1 MAVLT
6 VDSCDELCLLAAGA
20 FVPLIQHFANRKDPV
35 DMTERY
41 GVTCSPLEQGLA
53 SLHPCIRLGALD
65 LCSSSGIS
73 LDLQQSLCGAGIA
86 GVVQHWLR
94 QGALHG
100 ICDAFRVTAYKTV
113 CGSDHNSKGDLIN
126 YSRQER

>member
-1 MAVLT
+1 MAALSI
-6 VDSCDELCLLAAGA
+6 DRCNELCLLASGT
-20 FVPLIQHFANRKDPV
+20 FVHHFAKQQNTV
-35 DMTERY
+35 DMTERCEF
-41 GVTCSPLEQGLA
+41 TCSPLEQGLA

-86 GVVQHWLR
+86 GVVQHWLC

-100 ICDAFRVTAYKTV
+100 ICNAFRVTAYKTV
-113 CGSDHNSKGDLIN
+113 CGSDHNSKGDFIN
-126 YSRQER
+126 YSTQER